1 MRSVANI
8 AQGFNPGSTQIDG
21 QAASSRPVPEAAVTL
36 VNNLFADLQVIFPA
50 WRVAFP
56 TQSTLD
62 NAKRTWTLA
71 LFENGIHHGAQIKAG
86 LRKARASGSPHMP
99 SVGQFMSWCRP
110 SAEDLGLPSIEQ
122 AFAMIGMMRYSDT
135 RQKMPDVVQAAFNQI
150 QHWDLTHLTEK
161 ELFPLFKSHYQ
172 KLVEKASLGDDIS
185 VLCPKALPE
194 NAVTK
199 TQEQKEQ
206 ERINGLSMIQRL
218 KRQHF
223 KRGSNGQ

>member
-110 SAEDLGLPSIEQ
+110 SRRS
-122 AFAMIGMMRYSDT
+122 FAGNRC
-135 RQKMPDVVQAAFNQI
+135 RRCWKPAWPPAPV
-150 QHWDLTHLTEK
+150 
-161 ELFPLFKSHYQ
+161 
-172 KLVEKASLGDDIS
+172 
-185 VLCPKALPE
+185 C
-194 NAVTK
+194 
-199 TQEQKEQ
+199 
-206 ERINGLSMIQRL
+206 R
-218 KRQHF
+218 
-223 KRGSNGQ
+223 